1 MTTQSGGA
9 QEQEQ
14 AQSGQRTLHVT
25 IVTGERIVYD
35 GGADALTAPALWGA
49 ITILPDHAPLLAI
62 LEPGEL
68 DIRLGRQ
75 EENLAV
81 GGGFCEVLDNEVIV
95 LADTAERAT
104 EIDAERAE
112 AARARAQMLARRYR
126 DRPEIAAGHR
136 QALLRNRARLRV
148 ARKAARRR

>member
-1 MTTQSGGA
+1 MNATLDETANA
-9 QEQEQ
+9 QDP
-14 AQSGQRTLHVT
+14 SWHKPSLHVT

-35 GGADALTAPALWGA
+35 GVADGLTAPSLWGS

-68 DIRLGRQ
+68 DIRLGNQ
-75 EENLAV
+75 EESLAV

-95 LADTAERAT
+95 LADTAERAA

-112 AARARAQMLARRYR
+112 AAQMRAQMLAARYR

>member
-1 MTTQSGGA
+1 MSEPSASPLNRPERGA
-9 QEQEQ
+9 Q
-14 AQSGQRTLHVT
+14 RRLMHVT
-25 IVTGERIVYD
+25 VVTGERIVYD
-35 GGADALTAPALWGA
+35 GDADTLIAPAIWGT
-49 ITILPDHAPLLAI
+49 ITILPNHAPLLAI

-68 DIRLGRQ
+68 DIRLAGQ

-81 GGGFCEVLDNEVIV
+81 GGGFCEVLDNRVII
-95 LADTAERAT
+95 LADTAERAA

-112 AARARAQMLARRYR
+112 AARARAEMLAARYR

-148 ARKAARRR
+148 ARKVAPRR